1 LRQFDADAES
11 VCRKFKPQL
20 LLVTGISPPGA
31 GALQK
36 IGKLGVC
43 RCNFLTDDPW
53 NSKNGAGFFL
63 KSLRHYDLV
72 YSPRRSNLA
81 DLLQVGCQQVEYL
94 PFGYNQELHFPELPQ
109 TPMERERF
117 ACDVAFVGC
126 ADYDRIPM
134 ALALVQAGLRVNLYG
149 AYWDRY
155 AKLRSHWKG
164 LVFGRELRLAV
175 GGATVNI
182 CLGRKANRDG
192 HAMRSLELPAMG
204 ACLLVEDTLEHR
216 ELFGDAGDCVEYY
229 LGLDELVVKSKALCA
244 QPERARALGGKVFQH
259 ICQKN
264 RHTYADRLQTI
275 LDGVSICK

>member
-1 LRQFDADAES
+1 MSIHRICIIGRFDEWHVGAHLLTASNQLRLTAEILDVQKAWSSNQWVNRIFFHLGRHHPARLRQFDADAES

-182 CLGRKANRDG
+182 
-192 HAMRSLELPAMG
+192 
-204 ACLLVEDTLEHR
+204 
-216 ELFGDAGDCVEYY
+216 
-229 LGLDELVVKSKALCA
+229 
-244 QPERARALGGKVFQH
+244 
-259 ICQKN
+259 
-264 RHTYADRLQTI
+264 
-275 LDGVSICK
+275 